1 MAGKRGRPSLED
13 EFERIAKL
21 YLQTAETM
29 KAVNDAKTKAYNAW
43 SVLADEARA
52 KEKEHAAL
60 LRALLEMN
68 DRVNAKRAKEIS
80 KLPANVIPMEQ
91 RGT

>member
-1 MAGKRGRPSLED
+1 MQGKRGRPSLED

-21 YLQTAETM
+21 YFQTAEIM
-29 KAVNDAKTKAYNAW
+29 KVVNDAKGKAYAAW

-60 LRALLEMN
+60 LKALLEMN
-68 DRVNAKRAKEIS
+68 DRVNAKRAKEIT

-91 RGT
+91 RGG